1 MKFDTSIPV
10 QDPSKKAHPQDK
22 IRTFLHAER
31 QEFWEHHNYSSLQT
45 RESSKSNPERQEF
58 QENSLIDLCK
68 NAHKIRKVF
77 IFPEFHTFGT
87 MIQMHSLTPSNT
99 NQLIIF
105 WEHLVTH
112 FSNFADQL

>member
-1 MKFDTSIPV
+1 MKFDISIPV
-10 QDPSKKAHPQDK
+10 HDPSKKAHPQHE

-31 QEFWEHHNYSSLQT
+31 HEFWEHHNYSRLRT
-45 RESSKSNPERQEF
+45 REFLKSNPERQEF
-58 QENSLIDLCK
+58 QENALIDLCK
-68 NAHKIRKVF
+68 KCPQIRKVF
-77 IFPEFHTFGT
+77 IFPEFRTFHTT
-87 MIQMHSLTPSNT
+87 IQMHSSNT